1 MEWCKWLYLMHQS
14 SCGNQIISTSKE
26 TFQILFTCVQCMHG
40 GLRNNRLGD
49 VEIPLMCAV
58 ILLHWCQQLGLR
70 SGFIAL
76 GGTVA
81 FVVCRHHPCWNHRK
95 RSQEMTGL
103 GILQPRWRSLCP
115 VWLRDSWLSR
125 STLTADWKYFVPY
138 LVGSHFS
145 AGAII
150 TAWVVYLGT

>member
-1 MEWCKWLYLMHQS
+1 MEWRKCLYLMHQS
-14 SCGNQIISTSKE
+14 SCGNQIISISKE
-26 TFQILFTCVQCMHG
+26 TFQILFTRVQCMHG
-40 GLRNNRLGD
+40 ELRNKRLGD

-76 GGTVA
+76 GRTVA
-81 FVVCRHHPCWNHRK
+81 FVVCRHHPCWNPRK

-103 GILQPRWRSLCP
+103 GILQLRWRSLCP
-115 VWLRDSWLSR
+115 IWLWGSWLSR
-125 STLTADWKYFVPY
+125 NTLTANWKCFVPY
-138 LVGSHFS
+138 LVGSPSS

-150 TAWVVYLGT
+150 TAWVYLGM